1 MIVKMKFLSLT
12 GPKADID
19 RVVNKY
25 LSKYEIH
32 LENALSELQSV
43 SNLSPY
49 IQINPYKELL
59 GKAEEFSELI
69 GQDVPVTP
77 EEISLEDSIDLITD
91 LDKELTQIDN
101 KRSDLEAERTKLS
114 ESMTTIQPFRE
125 IHYNLSSILDFHFIR
140 FRFGKIPREYFKKFD
155 NYIYENF
162 DTVFYQCDADEEYV
176 WGVYFVPNSEVRKVD
191 AVYSSMHFQRIY
203 IPDDYTGTPDEAYAH
218 LENRFKDINDQVEA
232 CKTTMQ
238 KKLQTVAPKLLGARE
253 KLESLSQNFDVR
265 KVAACTKADLDTF
278 YILCGWMTESDV
290 KKFQAD
296 ISEDDRVYCLI
307 EQDQQKLLSSPPTKL
322 KNPKLFKPFEMFTRM
337 YGLPAYNELDP
348 TMFVALT
355 YAFIFGCMFGD
366 AGQGLCLLIGGAL
379 LYKFK
384 KIDLAGIIC
393 AAGFFSTIFGFM
405 FGSLFGFEDILPA
418 IWLRPLEAMMD
429 LPFFGRLNAVFVF
442 AIAFGMF
449 LILVAMIFHII
460 NGKKAGDIENVWFD
474 TNGVAGLVFYGSL
487 VAVIVLF
494 MTGNALP
501 ATIVLVI
508 MFVIPLLLIFCK
520 EPITKMIKKESNLMP
535 DGKAM
540 FFVQGFFELFEVL
553 LSYFSNTLSF
563 VRIGAFAVSHAAMME
578 VVLQLAG
585 AADGSPNWIVIVLG
599 NIFVMG
605 MEGLVV
611 GIQVL
616 RLEYYEMFSRFY
628 KGTGKPF
635 QPFLKKKTAK

>member
-69 GQDVPVTP
+69 GQDVPVIP

-101 KRSDLEAERTKLS
+101 KRSDLETERTKLS

-218 LENRFKDINDQVEA
+218 LENKYKEVNDQVEN
-232 CKTTMQ
+232 CKAAMQ
-238 KKLQTVAPKLLGARE
+238 KKLQTVAPKLLGAKE
-253 KLESLSQNFDVR
+253 TLESLSQNFDVR

-278 YILCGWMTESDV
+278 YILCGWMAESDV

-296 ISEDDRVYCLI
+296 ISQDDKVYCLV

-384 KIDLAGIIC
+384 KLDLAGIIC

-460 NGKKAGDIENVWFD
+460 NGKKSGDIENVWFD

-501 ATIVLVI
+501 AAIVLVI
-508 MFVIPLLLIFCK
+508 MFVVPMVLIFCK

-585 AADGSPNWIVIVLG
+585 AANGSPNWVVIVLG

-635 QPFLKKKTAK
+635 QPFLKRKTAK